1 MGRWLSEL
9 QRFILS
15 KAAHQQ
21 RVYSCEI
28 LADYFGWEPLQKFQR
43 GECTPTED
51 VGVLT
56 NPGEYFFSRQA
67 IGEREYN
74 RVMATLSRSC
84 RRLEKRGLVTRIQGL
99 MAHWAGVKITE
110 EGKTLGLTVNSEAID
125 RRVNH

>member
-1 MGRWLSEL
+1 MGRGLSKL

-21 RVYSCEI
+21 RVYYCEI
-28 LADYFGWEPLQKFQR
+28 LADYFGWQPLKKFKR

-67 IGEREYN
+67 IGEREYT

-84 RRLEKRGLVTRIQGL
+84 RRLEERGLVTRIQG
-99 MAHWAGVKITE
+99 ASTHWSGVEIRE
-110 EGKTLGLTVNSEAID
+110 EGKTLGVTVNSPA
-125 RRVNH
+125 N

>member
-1 MGRWLSEL
+1 MPKTGARTRL
-9 QRFILS
+9 
-15 KAAHQQ
+15 
-21 RVYSCEI
+21 YSRSPIAWREK
-28 LADYFGWEPLQKFQR
+28 KFQR

-84 RRLEKRGLVTRIQGL
+84 RRLEERGLVTRIQGA
-99 MAHWAGVKITE
+99 MAGWSAVKITE
-110 EGKTLGLTVNSEAID
+110 EGKALEVNG
-125 RRVNH
+125 